1 MAGAVGPMPGQEL
14 VDPVDRVIGD
24 AGEDVTQVGFG
35 VDAVQFAGFDQA
47 VFGWSSDSARAFAKS
62 LFGTGITEEDDFIPK
77 IGGTPAQVRFAKA
90 SCSLLA

>member
-1 MAGAVGPMPGQEL
+1 MSALEELLTVSVRPAPLPGGLTIAGSGGFGLAGAGGPMPGQEL

-47 VFGWSSDSARAFAKS
+47 VGHLEAP
-62 LFGTGITEEDDFIPK
+62 LVL
-77 IGGTPAQVRFAKA
+77 VRFG
-90 SCSLLA
+90 